1 MKYNINP
8 KNGDRLSVLGYG
20 YMRFAGDSIVT
31 SFSGRFDAKKVE
43 QLIVSA
49 VEQGINYFDTAYIYT
64 GSEEILGS
72 VLKKHHLR
80 DQVYIATKMPLIL
93 CRKAE
98 DLDKFFEK
106 HLEHLQTDHIDYYL
120 LHMLGDMKTWN
131 TLCDW
136 GIREWAEEKKK
147 SGQIRNFGFS
157 FHGAQDEFLALLDAY
172 DWDFCQIQY
181 NYSDENYQAG
191 VTGLK
196 AAAAKG
202 IPVMIMEPLLGGK
215 LAKNLPKAAVN
226 RFAQA
231 DPELSPAAWGFRW
244 LYNQPEVTVVLSGMN
259 EQEQLDDNVKI
270 ADTTVHGMLS
280 DADQTAI
287 RDVREIFKAS
297 YKVHCTGCHY
307 CMPCPAR
314 VNIPACFT
322 SYNTRYS
329 ISKSQGM
336 MQYYMST
343 LMSDKPSYA
352 GLCKECGKCERHCPQ
367 NLPIRK
373 NLKDV
378 SREFEGVLFK
388 ATRAVMPLFIK
399 KKV

>member
-20 YMRFAGDSIVT
+20 CMRFAGDSIVT

-72 VLKKHHLR
+72 VLKKHNLR
-80 DQVYIATKMPLIL
+80 DQVYIATKMPLFL

-98 DLDKFFEK
+98 DLDRFFDK

-131 TLCDW
+131 TLCEW

-147 SGQIRNFGFS
+147 SGQIQNFGFS
-157 FHGAQDEFLALLDAY
+157 FHGAQDEFLPLLDAY

-196 AAAAKG
+196 TAAAKG

-215 LAKNLPKAAVN
+215 LAKNLPKAAVK

-270 ADTTVHGMLS
+270 ADTAAHGMLS

-307 CMPCPAR
+307 CMPCPAG

-352 GLCKECGKCERHCPQ
+352 GLCRECGKCEQHCPQ
-367 NLPIRK
+367 NLPIRE
-373 NLKDV
+373 NLKAV

-388 ATRAVMPLFIK
+388 ATKTVVPLFMK
-399 KKV
+399 K